1 MQDQKPGI
9 LWKVIPGLLVLLVI
23 VAGGTDFFTANVRAM
38 VTKVLQ
44 DFGVKFLPFA
54 ISCVVGILLISIANH
69 LYKPLVNGVHR
80 LVESTSASQRSKD
93 LLKRLL
99 QAFYWL
105 VVGFMV
111 LSIVAPHLLGTILS
125 NLVLFGAA
133 VVVALQ
139 DMAKDVAGGFV
150 LQFGT
155 RKKCNIG
162 DKIQLVGLD
171 AVTGVV
177 LEIDLLTTRVK
188 TDKGVVTVPNR
199 EMWARSVIVLNPPPS
214 PIILPPGVERPKVP
228 ATPSPNES
236 GSSNLLG
243 IPGLFLFGQK
253 SSDEEKKS

>member
-1 MQDQKPGI
+1 MQIQKPGI

-44 DFGVKFLPFA
+44 DFGAKFLPFA
-54 ISCVVGILLISIANH
+54 VSCIVGVLLISIANH
-69 LYKPLVNGVHR
+69 LYKPLLSGLHR
-80 LVESTSASQRSKD
+80 LVESTSASQGSKD

-99 QAFYWL
+99 QGFYWL
-105 VVGFMV
+105 MVGFMV
-111 LSIVAPHLLGTILS
+111 LSIVAPHLIGTILS

-133 VVVALQ
+133 VVVSLQ
-139 DMAKDVAGGFV
+139 DMAKDVAGGFA
-150 LQFGT
+150 LQFGNP
-155 RKKCNIG
+155 RKCNIG

-177 LEIDLLTTRVK
+177 LEFKLLTTRVK
-188 TDKGVVTVPNR
+188 TDKGIAAVPNR
-199 EMWARSVIVLNPPPS
+199 EMWARPIIVLNPPPS
-214 PIILPPGVERPKVP
+214 PIILPPGVERPKAAP
-228 ATPSPNES
+228 APDPNQS

>member
-1 MQDQKPGI
+1 MQTQKPGI

-44 DFGVKFLPFA
+44 DFGASFLPFA
-54 ISCVVGILLISIANH
+54 ISCIVGILLVSIANH
-69 LYKPLVNGVHR
+69 LNKPLLHGLHR
-80 LVESTSASQRSKD
+80 LVESTTASQRSKD

-99 QAFYWL
+99 QGFYWL

-150 LQFGT
+150 LQFGA

-171 AVTGVV
+171 LVTGVV

-199 EMWARSVIVLNPPPS
+199 EMWARSIVVFNPPPS
-214 PIILPPGVERPKVP
+214 PIILPPGVEWPKPP
-228 ATPSPNES
+228 ATPEPSKTEN
-236 GSSNLLG
+236 SNPLG
-243 IPGLFLFGQK
+243 LPGLFLFGQK
-253 SSDEEKKS
+253 ASDDEKKS